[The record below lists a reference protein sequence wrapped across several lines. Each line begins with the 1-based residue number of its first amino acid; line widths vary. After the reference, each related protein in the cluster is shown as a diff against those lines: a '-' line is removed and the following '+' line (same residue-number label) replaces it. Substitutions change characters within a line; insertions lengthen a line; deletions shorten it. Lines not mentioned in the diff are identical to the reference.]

1 MNSTLDRRHK
11 QGLLLLNFLEFL
23 VPVSESTSSSS
34 TDSNDW
40 FGNAQNSL
48 HEALHNK
55 HNTNVAKNVII
66 FVADGMGITTQW
78 AARIYAGQ
86 YKHDMKGE
94 EYEFEFEKFPHL
106 GLSKVSLIPR
116 NIANCLT

>member
-1 MNSTLDRRHK
+1 MFIIVKFSRIS
-11 QGLLLLNFLEFL
+11 
-23 VPVSESTSSSS
+23 VPISESTFSSS

-106 GLSKVSLIPR
+106 GLSKVSSIHR
-116 NIANCLT
+116 NIADCFT